1 MELSTETLS
10 MEHSMTGVGGE
21 PFKASALSDKQLMK
35 GKRLNMPVPPY
46 TRRAVISNLL
56 RLSAAAV
63 IGGPALSAL
72 AQAPIRNPNQ
82 RYGGRD
88 RNTEGFRQQFR
99 VPAMSAAIS
108 KNGQFVYDHAGG
120 MADRQHLTQAQ
131 HGTLFRIA
139 DLSKPITA
147 VTIFSL
153 IEAGKLNLTDK
164 VFGATGILGAKYGK
178 PPYKPYVADITVDH
192 LLTHTA
198 GGWAADNNDP
208 MMHNSGWSQAKLITS
223 TIENMPLTS
232 TPGTQWAYS
241 NFGYCLLGRVI
252 EQVTG
257 QSYETYVQA
266 NIFARCGIT
275 DMQIA
280 NNSERHRASNEVVYI
295 GQYSEDPYK
304 VNINR
309 MDSTDG
315 WIASSTQLVQFLNH
329 VAGAP
334 SIPALLKPD
343 TIRAMTTPS
352 PAYPQADARYARG
365 WMVSS
370 DGAGSWWHS
379 GSLPGSTS
387 LMVRNPNG
395 SCLAALCNTR
405 TQPHQE
411 MDTTLYDVMYDL
423 TQNVPA

>member
-1 MELSTETLS
+1 
-10 MEHSMTGVGGE
+10 
-21 PFKASALSDKQLMK
+21 
-35 GKRLNMPVPPY
+35 MPVPAY
-46 TRRAVISNLL
+46 TRRAVVSNLL
-56 RLSAAAV
+56 RASAAAA

-72 AQAPIRNPNQ
+72 AQATSRNPNQ
-82 RYGGRD
+82 RYGARGQ
-88 RNTEGFRQQFR
+88 NTERFQQQFR

-108 KNGQFVYDHAGG
+108 KNGHFVYDHAGG

-131 HGTLFRIA
+131 QGTLFRIA
-139 DLSKPITA
+139 DGSKPITA

-153 IEAGKLNLTDK
+153 IEAGKIRVTDK
-164 VFGATGILGAKYGK
+164 VFGPAGILGTKYGK
-178 PPYKPYVADITVDH
+178 PPYKPYVADITVDD

-208 MMHNSGWSQAKLITS
+208 MMHNNGWDQAKLIAS
-223 TIENMPLTS
+223 TVENVPLTS

-252 EQVTG
+252 EQITG

-266 NIFARCGIT
+266 NILAPCGIT
-275 DMQIA
+275 GMQIA
-280 NNSERHRASNEVVYI
+280 NNSERHRVVNEVVYI

-304 VNINR
+304 ININR
-309 MDSTDG
+309 MDSTEG

-334 SIPALLKPD
+334 NIPALLKPD
-343 TIRAMTTPS
+343 TIRAMTTPC
-352 PAYPQADARYARG
+352 PAYPQGDARYARG

-370 DGAGSWWHS
+370 NGAGSWWHS

-387 LMVRNPNG
+387 LMVRNPDS
-395 SCLAALCNTR
+395 SCSAALCNTR

-411 MDTTLYDVMYDL
+411 MDTALYDMMYNL
-423 TQNVPA
+423 AQNISA

>member
-1 MELSTETLS
+1 
-10 MEHSMTGVGGE
+10 
-21 PFKASALSDKQLMK
+21 
-35 GKRLNMPVPPY
+35 MPVPAY
-46 TRRAVISNLL
+46 TRRAVVSNLL
-56 RLSAAAV
+56 RASAAAA

-72 AQAPIRNPNQ
+72 AQATFRNPNQ
-82 RYGGRD
+82 RYGARGQ
-88 RNTEGFRQQFR
+88 NTEGFQQQFR

-108 KNGQFVYDHAGG
+108 KNGHFVYDHAGG

-131 HGTLFRIA
+131 QGTLFRIA
-139 DLSKPITA
+139 DGSKPITA
-147 VTIFSL
+147 VTILSL
-153 IEAGKLNLTDK
+153 IEAGKLSVTAK
-164 VFGATGILGAKYGK
+164 VFGPAGILGTKYGK
-178 PPYKPYVADITVDH
+178 PPYKPYVADITVDD

-208 MMHNSGWSQAKLITS
+208 MMHNNGWDQAKLIAS
-223 TIENMPLTS
+223 TIENVPLTS

-257 QSYETYVQA
+257 QSYEAYVQA
-266 NIFARCGIT
+266 KILAPCGIT
-275 DMQIA
+275 GMQIA
-280 NNSERHRASNEVVYI
+280 NNSERHRAPNEAVYI

-304 VNINR
+304 ININR

-334 SIPALLKPD
+334 NIPALLKPD
-343 TIRAMTTPS
+343 TIRAMTTPC
-352 PAYPQADARYARG
+352 PAYPQGDARYARG

-370 DGAGSWWHS
+370 NGAGSWWHS

-387 LMVRNPNG
+387 LTVRNPDG
-395 SCLAALCNTR
+395 SCAAALCNTR

-411 MDTTLYDVMYDL
+411 MDTALYDMMYNL
-423 TQNVPA
+423 AQNVPA